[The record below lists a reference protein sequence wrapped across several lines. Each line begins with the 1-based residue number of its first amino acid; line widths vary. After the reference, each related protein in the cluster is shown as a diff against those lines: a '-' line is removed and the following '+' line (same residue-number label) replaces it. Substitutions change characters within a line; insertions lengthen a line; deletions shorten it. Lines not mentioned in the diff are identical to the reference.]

1 MQDQKADQS
10 KILELQILSQNL
22 QNIQAQMQK
31 LDSNL
36 DEFQVLR
43 KSLDELKKIN
53 RDTEIIIPLGQAV
66 FTRGRITEKNN
77 LLNLVG
83 AEIAVEKSIDETKES
98 VSGQINS
105 LMKVR
110 VELES
115 EMAKGVEKIQKL
127 QIQIKE

>member
-1 MQDQKADQS
+1 
-10 KILELQILSQNL
+10 
-22 QNIQAQMQK
+22 MQK

-53 RDTEIIIPLGQAV
+53 RDTEIIIPLGQGV

-115 EMAKGVEKIQKL
+115 EMAKGVEKIQKI
-127 QIQIKE
+127 QSQIKE

>member
-53 RDTEIIIPLGQAV
+53 RDTEIIIPLGQGV

-115 EMAKGVEKIQKL
+115 EMAKGVEKIQKI
-127 QIQIKE
+127 QSQIKE